1 MNRASY
7 QRAFLYRDL
16 DMNTFGR
23 IDDAK
28 EIKPFVLYKDN
39 QTKMIVV
46 SAEGKER
53 IQRMRF

>member
-23 IDDAK
+23 VREREK
-28 EIKPFVLYKDN
+28 EGSD
-39 QTKMIVV
+39 
-46 SAEGKER
+46 G
-53 IQRMRF
+53 

>member
-23 IDDAK
+23 
-28 EIKPFVLYKDN
+28 V
-39 QTKMIVV
+39 
-46 SAEGKER
+46 GER
-53 IQRMRF
+53 ERGE

>member
-23 IDDAK
+23 
-28 EIKPFVLYKDN
+28 V
-39 QTKMIVV
+39 
-46 SAEGKER
+46 GER
-53 IQRMRF
+53 KKGVMDRLTIRRR